1 MTNSN
6 EQSNVG
12 YQNSM
17 IAAGGSGFSAGY
29 AGFFFEGIK
38 KRLQSNQS
46 IPNPMKL
53 GINVW
58 ARESF
63 RGAGSFAVSCIP
75 ASMLQ
80 QMASHYFEKQNTSNT
95 YLGKIG
101 EAVFSGALGGIPS
114 AAIGNVLLKQQMG
127 GIGPKEALSELLPQ
141 GVSRVFR
148 GTLPLMVKESIFGL
162 CYLKVMDDA
171 ADYASKHFGESY
183 VIPAQVTVGI
193 LGSLASHP
201 FDTMAT
207 VMQQFNSNALDAS
220 KRLWQEGGI
229 KSFYKGGAARIG
241 LFSSTMVVI
250 NKTKAA
256 ILEQLDDDVATP
268 QM

>member
-1 MTNSN
+1 MTNLKKESN
-6 EQSNVG
+6 TDC
-12 YQNSM
+12 QNSM
-17 IAAGGSGFSAGY
+17 IAAGASGFSAGY
-29 AGFFFEGIK
+29 VGFFFEGIK

-53 GINVW
+53 GLNVW

-80 QMASHYFEKQNTSNT
+80 QMASHYFEKQNTTNT
-95 YLGKIG
+95 YLGKIS
-101 EAVFSGALGGIPS
+101 EAVVSGALGGIPS
-114 AAIGNVLLKQQMG
+114 AVIGNVLLEQQLKKV
-127 GIGPKEALSELLPQ
+127 GPKEAFSSLLPQ
-141 GVSRVFR
+141 GVSRAFR
-148 GTLPLMVKESIFGL
+148 GVSPLMAKESIFGL
-162 CYLKVMDDA
+162 CYLKAMDDA
-171 ADYASKHFGESY
+171 ADYASKHFGSSY
-183 VIPAQVTVGI
+183 AIPAQVTVGI

-207 VMQQFNSNALDAS
+207 VMQQFNSSAVDAS

-241 LFSSTMVVI
+241 LFSSTMIVI

-256 ILEQLDDDVATP
+256 VLEQLEGDAVTP